1 MSKFPAFASL
11 MLGLFMTVHSF
22 ALDAPKEFADPEQ
35 ERLYGQVIR
44 ELRCLVCQNQ
54 NLADS
59 NADLAQDLRRKS
71 YEMIVSGKGYD
82 EIIHFMVQ
90 RYGDFVLYRPRLK
103 PATLILWF
111 APFAMLVLLVT
122 VVVARTRSQKAR
134 HPVPLSH
141 SEKLRVDK
149 LLK

>member
-1 MSKFPAFASL
+1 MSKIPVFAPL
-11 MLGLFMTVHSF
+11 MFFLFITVSSF
-22 ALDAPKEFADPEQ
+22 AQEIPKEFKNPEHEQ
-35 ERLYGQVIR
+35 LYLQVIK

-90 RYGDFVLYRPRLK
+90 RYGEFVLYRPRLQST
-103 PATLILWF
+103 TLLLWF
-111 APFAMLVLLVT
+111 APFVMLVLLVI
-122 VVVARTRSQKAR
+122 VVLVRTRSKKAR
-134 HPVPLSH
+134 HPIQLSQ
-141 SEKLRVDK
+141 SEHRRLEK